1 MSKTEMPE
9 IINIRGQ
16 IHARTE
22 RDILF
27 STDGDQESA
36 VWLPLARIEIGPLA
50 HGVGIVT
57 MPADLAEQRGLS

>member
-1 MSKTEMPE
+1 MRETEMPE

-22 RDILF
+22 RDVLF
-27 STDGDQESA
+27 STDGDQASA

-57 MPADLAEQRGLS
+57 IPADLAEQRGLS

>member
-1 MSKTEMPE
+1 MRETEMPE
-9 IINIRGQ
+9 IINIRGR

-27 STDGDQESA
+27 STDGDLAIA
-36 VWLPLARIEIGPLA
+36 VWLPLARIEVGPLY
-50 HGVGIVT
+50 HGVGTVT

>member
-36 VWLPLARIEIGPLA
+36 VWLPLARPS
-50 HGVGIVT
+50 
-57 MPADLAEQRGLS
+57 LSGHAARRKQAAASGQ

>member
-1 MSKTEMPE
+1 MRETEMQE

-22 RDILF
+22 RYILF
-27 STDGDQESA
+27 STDEDQEST

>member
-1 MSKTEMPE
+1 MRETEMPE

-22 RDILF
+22 RDVLF
-27 STDGDQESA
+27 SLDGDRASA

-57 MPADLAEQRGLS
+57 MPADLAEQLGTS